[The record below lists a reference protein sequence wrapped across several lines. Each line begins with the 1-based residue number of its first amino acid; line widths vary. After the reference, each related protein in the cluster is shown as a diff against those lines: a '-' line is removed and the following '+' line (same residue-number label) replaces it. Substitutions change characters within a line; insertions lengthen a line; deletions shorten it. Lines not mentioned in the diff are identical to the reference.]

1 MSDARNIVVLFDF
14 QLEVDAEKVLLGE
27 LWSFDRH
34 LVVMERYDGSSLVN
48 TLKFGTTN
56 FWVQLHNL
64 PYSFMTTEAATSI
77 GETLRAVS
85 IPRDKTK
92 MRRGSFMRVRVVV
105 DITKPLCRRRIVTW
119 DQNSEG

>member
-1 MSDARNIVVLFDF
+1 MSDARNNVVLFDF

-119 DQNSEG
+119 D